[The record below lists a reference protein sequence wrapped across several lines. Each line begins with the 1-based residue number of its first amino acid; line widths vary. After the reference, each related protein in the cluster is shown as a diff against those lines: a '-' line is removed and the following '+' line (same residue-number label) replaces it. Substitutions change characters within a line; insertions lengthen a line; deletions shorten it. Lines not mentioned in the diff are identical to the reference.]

1 MSIGGSCVNSPAASS
16 VRYLTAEDLL
26 NLNHAITGDP
36 MVRDIHLLHSAVR
49 RPKLLLFG
57 EPQFPTLAGKAAAL
71 MESLAYHH
79 LFVDGNKRTA
89 VQAVTHFLARNGQHF
104 GYDAARDADF
114 VLAVARGEHDTAA
127 IAAWIEERMSANG

>member
-1 MSIGGSCVNSPAASS
+1 MNSPLARP

-26 NLNHAITGDP
+26 NLNHAITNDP

-49 RPKLLLFG
+49 RPMLLLFG
-57 EPQFPTLAGKAAAL
+57 EPQFPTLADKAAAL

-89 VQAVTHFLARNGQHF
+89 VQAVAHFLARNGQHF
-104 GYDAARDADF
+104 AYDPARDAGF

-127 IAAWIEERMSANG
+127 IAAWIAERTRSTE

>member
-1 MSIGGSCVNSPAASS
+1 MNSPAASN

-26 NLNHAITGDP
+26 NLNHAITHDP

-49 RPKLLLFG
+49 RPRLLLFG
-57 EPQFPTLAGKAAAL
+57 EPQFPTLADKAAAL

-89 VQAVTHFLARNGQHF
+89 VQAVTHFLERNGQHF
-104 GYDAARDADF
+104 DYDAARDADF

-127 IAAWIEERMSANG
+127 IAAWIEARMSASG